1 MKQSKA
7 RSILNTLH
15 FDIADIIEAHIALI
29 SETKKE
35 LRKLPDGRLDYRNGK
50 NGRIFYRQTIQ
61 RNGKTKSKGIT
72 RNKDAVSKL
81 ARKRFLKK
89 QLKILN
95 NNLDFLT
102 KKGASFVTPTAGNIL
117 SLIGSDRFGLDR
129 SLFTGRGHALS
140 EWSKNYERDMTH
152 SEHNVI
158 PTSLG
163 IRVKSKIEKDILENL
178 LDYDIEFR
186 YEMIHYFGR
195 DIIAPDFTIRVGDEL
210 VIWEHFGRMDDQGY
224 VKVFLYKLDIY
235 IKNGFIP
242 GKNLILT
249 FEGGGQYLS
258 SNEIRAIIESKLL

>member
-129 SLFTGRGHALS
+129 SLFTGSGHALS

-163 IRVKSKIEKDILENL
+163 IRVKSRN
-178 LDYDIEFR
+178 
-186 YEMIHYFGR
+186 
-195 DIIAPDFTIRVGDEL
+195 
-210 VIWEHFGRMDDQGY
+210 
-224 VKVFLYKLDIY
+224 
-235 IKNGFIP
+235 
-242 GKNLILT
+242 
-249 FEGGGQYLS
+249 
-258 SNEIRAIIESKLL
+258 RAKALR